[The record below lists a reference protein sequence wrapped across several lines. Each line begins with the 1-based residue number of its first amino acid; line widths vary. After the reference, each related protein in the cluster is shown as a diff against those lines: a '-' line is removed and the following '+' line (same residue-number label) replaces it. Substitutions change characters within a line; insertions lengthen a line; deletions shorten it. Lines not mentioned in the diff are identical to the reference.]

1 MKLHFFTLDS
11 TNLVVEEFFH
21 EGYERSSLYIW
32 NKNQNKKNLK
42 LRLLGLLLFGLFQ
55 SVYIDKLLK
64 QFSMK
69 EFKRW
74 YLPMSHMI
82 RIFKIMFSQTQIE
95 RDMMK
100 IIPYILDIRS
110 IMHVML
116 YIRSNVSYTLS
127 ITNKY

>member
-1 MKLHFFTLDS
+1 MKDMKEAT
-11 TNLVVEEFFH
+11 
-21 EGYERSSLYIW
+21 YIFEI
-32 NKNQNKKNLK
+32 KIKIKKNLK

-55 SVYIDKLLK
+55 SIYIDKLLK

-69 EFKRW
+69 EFKRG
-74 YLPMSHMI
+74 YLPMSYMI
-82 RIFKIMFSQTQIE
+82 HIFKIMFSQTQIE
-95 RDMMK
+95 RDIMK
-100 IIPYILDIRS
+100 IIQYILDIRS